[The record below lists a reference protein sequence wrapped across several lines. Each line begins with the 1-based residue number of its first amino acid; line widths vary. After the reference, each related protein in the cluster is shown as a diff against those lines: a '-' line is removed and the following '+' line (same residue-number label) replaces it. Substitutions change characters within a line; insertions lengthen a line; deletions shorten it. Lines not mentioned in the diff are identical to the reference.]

1 MNLKNI
7 ILSKRR
13 QMQNNLHILHDFIYK
28 KSEEKRRVCVCV
40 CVSCV
45 CVCVCIWCVILE
57 IKALIVYEHGQG
69 GV

>member
-28 KSEEKRRVCVCV
+28 KSEEKRRVCVCMRV
-40 CVSCV
+40 VCV
-45 CVCVCIWCVILE
+45 CVCVYLVCDIRNQSIDCL
-57 IKALIVYEHGQG
+57 
-69 GV
+69 